1 MENTNLQ
8 VTKKSYLK
16 QVDFKKIKNS
26 PWILIL
32 PCALFLVIFLGYPLA
47 TIFIKSIYN
56 GSFTAENYIHFFSD
70 SLYSK
75 VLLSTLKTGFIVVV
89 VCLLLGYPV
98 AYTMTFVSARKR
110 ALIMIAVLLPFWTSL
125 LVRTYAW
132 MILLQSKGIINKLL
146 MSLGII
152 DQPLKLMYNSIGV
165 VIGMSQVLL
174 PYMILSMY
182 SVMEGIDKNLIFASR
197 SLGANSVTTFFRVF
211 LPLSLPGVASGTIMV
226 FIMAIGYFITPS
238 LLGGQK
244 NTMISQLI
252 QTQISQM
259 LNWGFGSAIAFT
271 LLAVTLVLLL
281 ISRTLFNTEKAK

>member
-1 MENTNLQ
+1 MEDLNVSLS
-8 VTKKSYLK
+8 KKSYFKRVNLK
-16 QVDFKKIKNS
+16 KLKNS
-26 PWILIL
+26 PWMLIL
-32 PCALFLVIFLGYPLA
+32 PAALFLIVFLGYPLA

-56 GSFTAENYIHFFSD
+56 GSFTAENYIRFFSE

-75 VLLSTLKTGFIVVV
+75 VLFSTLKTGFIVVV

-110 ALIMIAVLLPFWTSL
+110 AFIMIAVLLPFWTSL

-132 MILLQSKGIINKLL
+132 MILLQTKGVINKLL
-146 MSLGII
+146 ISLGII
-152 DQPLKLMYNSIGV
+152 DEPLKLMYNSIGV

-182 SVMEGIDKNLIFASR
+182 SVMDSIDKNLIFASR
-197 SLGANSVTTFFRVF
+197 SLGANSITTFVRVF
-211 LPLSLPGVASGTIMV
+211 LPLSLPGVASGTILV

-244 NTMISQLI
+244 DTMISQLI

-271 LLAVTLVLLL
+271 LLAVTLILLL
-281 ISRTLFNTEKAK
+281 ISKTMFNTEKAK